1 MPTPQRRDLGDPK
14 LSLPGVFS
22 EELLGGDEAYTEL
35 EVGEGKF
42 GFVYDLF
49 DRADDGDG
57 VHVVEEADVGDAEEV
72 TLHLPLAVGNNG
84 GELRL
89 ETFDDG
95 AGVGTFRGE
104 DRSRS
109 GCFVALG
116 CEELEA

>member
-1 MPTPQRRDLGDPK
+1 MSDPK
-14 LSLPGVFS
+14 LRLPGVFS
-22 EELLGGDEAYTEL
+22 KELLGGDEAFTEL

-49 DRADDGDG
+49 DGADDGDG
-57 VHVVEEADVGDAEEV
+57 VHVVEEADVGDAKEV
-72 TLHLPLAVGNNG
+72 TLHLSLAIGNNG

-89 ETFDDG
+89 EALDDG

-104 DRSRS
+104 DRGRS